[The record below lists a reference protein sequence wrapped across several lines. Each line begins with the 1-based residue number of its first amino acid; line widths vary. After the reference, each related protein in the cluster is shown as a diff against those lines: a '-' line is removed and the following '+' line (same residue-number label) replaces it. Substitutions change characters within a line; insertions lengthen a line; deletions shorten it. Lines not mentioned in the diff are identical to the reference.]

1 MANHHEIANF
11 IWSIADLLRG
21 PYRPPQYE
29 RVMLPM
35 TVLRRFDCV
44 LAPTKDKVLREY
56 ERRKGG
62 KPGAEGLDKALNRA
76 AGQRFHNHSPLTF
89 EKLKGDP
96 DHIDDVQA
104 IDKTLGRPPQLD
116 WNDVWRAI
124 QALLAAVGEV
134 GA

>member
-11 IWSIADLLRG
+11 VWSIADLLRG

-44 LAPTKDKVLREY
+44 LAPTKDEVLREY

-62 KPGAEGLDKALNRA
+62 NWAPRGWV
-76 AGQRFHNHSPLTF
+76 SP
-89 EKLKGDP
+89 
-96 DHIDDVQA
+96 
-104 IDKTLGRPPQLD
+104 
-116 WNDVWRAI
+116 
-124 QALLAAVGEV
+124 
-134 GA
+134 